1 TRQNPGRSSV
11 TVSQANV
18 SGTGFRVTGLSLP
31 LSLSPGQSFTF
42 GAVFTPTS
50 CGSASGSISAVSDA
64 SDSQLTISLAGQASV
79 SGQLAVSPATL
90 NFGSVMVGQSKSL
103 TATLSASG
111 SGVTVSAANMS
122 TREFTVSGISLPL
135 TLAAGQS
142 KSFTVNFS
150 PQASGV
156 ASASASFAS
165 NASNGSAAQ
174 ALTGSGTPA
183 PQHSVALA
191 WNPSS
196 SSVVGYNVYRGATSG

>member
-1 TRQNPGRSSV
+1 
-11 TVSQANV
+11 
-18 SGTGFRVTGLSLP
+18 
-31 LSLSPGQSFTF
+31 
-42 GAVFTPTS
+42 
-50 CGSASGSISAVSDA
+50 
-64 SDSQLTISLAGQASV
+64 
-79 SGQLAVSPATL
+79 
-90 NFGSVMVGQSKSL
+90 
-103 TATLSASG
+103 
-111 SGVTVSAANMS
+111 MS
-122 TREFTVSGISLPL
+122 TTEFNVSGISLPL

-196 SSVVGYNVYRGATSG
+196 SSVVGYNVYRGATSGGPYAKIGSMNTDTTYTDSLVQAGQTYFYVTTAVDGTGKESANSNQTQAVVPTP